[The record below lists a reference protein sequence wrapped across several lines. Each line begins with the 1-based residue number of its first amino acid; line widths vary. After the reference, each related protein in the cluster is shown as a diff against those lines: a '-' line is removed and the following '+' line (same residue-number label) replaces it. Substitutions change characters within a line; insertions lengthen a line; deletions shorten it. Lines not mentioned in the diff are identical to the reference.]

1 MSDAVADKILAAAAV
16 AAGGDMA
23 KARRWFDHEP
33 LREFDGRT
41 AAQVVADGRG
51 DDVLR
56 LIEFYEQGFL
66 G

>member
-1 MSDAVADKILAAAAV
+1 MSDAVTDKVLEAATV

-23 KARRWFDHEP
+23 KARRWFEREP

-41 AAQVVADGRG
+41 AAEVVADGRG